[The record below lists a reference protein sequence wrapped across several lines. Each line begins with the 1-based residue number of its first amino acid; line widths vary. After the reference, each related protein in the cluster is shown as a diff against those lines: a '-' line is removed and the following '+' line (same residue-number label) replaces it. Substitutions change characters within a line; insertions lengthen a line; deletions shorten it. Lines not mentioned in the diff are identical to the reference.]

1 MGDIRGMGAPPG
13 GFVASMVAPM
23 PSKPTTNDGF
33 VPTLT
38 HTTDAHT
45 SKVANE
51 DETKDGDA
59 KDDGQAG
66 ED

>member
-1 MGDIRGMGAPPG
+1 
-13 GFVASMVAPM
+13 MVAPM

-38 HTTDAHT
+38 HTTHAHT

-59 KDDGQAG
+59 KDDGQGG